1 MAKPFNEL
9 LKLGQQLERI
19 GSSLIVSGPSRV
31 AQRTIRELQQEGPS
45 WTGKFSNSYQI
56 ETPDGRMYKGDG
68 QPGEPRPIKLP
79 VGLFSG
85 PQNLRASLPIK
96 DRAVTTISNFSE
108 YAAEATDVAES
119 AFFRPTEEP
128 TTALG
133 QRKLRRGDGG
143 RPRTESSLNA
153 ETGVKTGT
161 SMQLPSYRG
170 EIGGGPED
178 RESGATADL
187 DWLAMYVEDGRLDR
201 TVKLE
206 MDDLF
211 TEL

>member
-1 MAKPFNEL
+1 MAKNQL
-9 LKLGQQLERI
+9 MKLIENLDRI
-19 GSSLIVSGPSRV
+19 GSSLVVSGPSR
-31 AQRTIRELQQEGPS
+31 AAKRTIRDLQQEGPS

-79 VGLFSG
+79 IGLLTG
-85 PQNLRASLPIK
+85 RQNIRGSAPVK

-108 YAAEATDVAES
+108 YAAEATDVIES
-119 AFFRPTEEP
+119 GFFRPTEEP

-133 QRKLRRGDGG
+133 RRKFREGDGG
-143 RPRTESSLNA
+143 RPRTESSFDA
-153 ETGVKTGT
+153 ETGVKTSA
-161 SMQLPSYRG
+161 SMQLESYRG
-170 EIGGGPED
+170 EIGGGPPNG
-178 RESGATADL
+178 ESSATADL
-187 DWLAMYVEDGRLDR
+187 DWFAMYVEGGGLDR
-201 TVKLE
+201 AVAIE

>member
-1 MAKPFNEL
+1 MAKNPFQKLIEEL
-9 LKLGQQLERI
+9 DRV
-19 GSSLIVSGPSRV
+19 GSSLVISGPTRV
-31 AQRTIRELQQEGPS
+31 AKRTIKELQEEGPS
-45 WTGKFSNSYQI
+45 WTGRFSNSYQI
-56 ETPDGRMYKGDG
+56 ETPDGRIYKGDG
-68 QPGEPRPIKLP
+68 RPGEPRPIPLP
-79 VGLFSG
+79 AGLLTG
-85 PQNLRASLPIK
+85 RQNIKGSVPLK

-108 YAAEATDVAES
+108 YAAEATDVVES
-119 AFFRPTEEP
+119 TFFRPTEEP

-133 QRKLRRGDGG
+133 QRKFRRGDGG
-143 RPRTESSLNA
+143 RPRSGTLSNDQE
-153 ETGVKTGT
+153 GT

-201 TVKLE
+201 AVRLE

>member
-9 LKLGQQLERI
+9 IKLGQQLERI

-31 AQRTIRELQQEGPS
+31 AQRTIKELQQEGPS

-96 DRAVTTISNFSE
+96 DRAVTTISNFHE
-108 YAAEATDVAES
+108 YAAVATDVEEGLYY
-119 AFFRPTEEP
+119 RPTEEP

-133 QRKLRRGDGG
+133 QRKFRRGDGG
-143 RPRTESSLNA
+143 RPRTESSFDA
-153 ETGVKTGT
+153 ETGVKTGN
-161 SMQLPSYRG
+161 SMQLKSYRG

-211 TEL
+211 SEL

>member
-1 MAKPFNEL
+1 MAKNQFM
-9 LKLGQQLERI
+9 KLIDNLDRI
-19 GSSLIVSGPSRV
+19 GSSLVLSGPSRV
-31 AQRTIRELQQEGPS
+31 AQRTVRELQQEGPS
-45 WTGKFSNSYQI
+45 WTGRFSNSYQI

-79 VGLFSG
+79 VGVLTG
-85 PQNLRASLPIK
+85 RQNLRGSLPIK
-96 DRAVTTISNFSE
+96 DRAVTTVSNFSE
-108 YAAEATDVAES
+108 YAAEATDIVES
-119 AFFRPTEEP
+119 TFFRPAEEEP

-143 RPRTESSLNA
+143 RPRTESNFNS
-153 ETGVKTGT
+153 ETGVETGT

-178 RESGATADL
+178 RESSATADL

-201 TVKLE
+201 AVRLE
-206 MDDLF
+206 MDDLL

>member
-1 MAKPFNEL
+1 MAKNQFI
-9 LKLGQQLERI
+9 KLIENLDRL
-19 GSSLIVSGPSRV
+19 GSSLVLSGPSRA

-79 VGLFSG
+79 VGVLTG
-85 PQNLRASLPIK
+85 RQNLRGSLPIK

-108 YAAEATDVAES
+108 YAAEATDVIES
-119 AFFRPTEEP
+119 GFFRPTEEP

-133 QRKLRRGDGG
+133 QRKFRRGDGG
-143 RPRTESSLNA
+143 RPRTESSFGS

-170 EIGGGPED
+170 EIGGGPPSG
-178 RESGATADL
+178 ESGATADL
-187 DWLAMYVEDGRLDR
+187 DWFAMYVEGGGLDR
-201 TVKLE
+201 AVAIE

>member
-1 MAKPFNEL
+1 MAKNQL
-9 LKLGQQLERI
+9 MKLIDNLDRI
-19 GSSLIVSGPSRV
+19 GSSLVVSGPSR
-31 AQRTIRELQQEGPS
+31 AAKRTIRELQQEGPS

-79 VGLFSG
+79 IGLLTG
-85 PQNLRASLPIK
+85 RQNVRGSAPVK

-108 YAAEATDVAES
+108 YAAEATDVIES
-119 AFFRPTEEP
+119 GFFRPTEEP

-133 QRKLRRGDGG
+133 RRKFREGDGG
-143 RPRTESSLNA
+143 RPRTESSFDA
-153 ETGVKTGT
+153 ETAAKTGS

-170 EIGGGPED
+170 EIGGGPPNG
-178 RESGATADL
+178 ESSATADL
-187 DWLAMYVEDGRLDR
+187 DWFAMYVEGGGLDR
-201 TVKLE
+201 AVAIE

>member
-1 MAKPFNEL
+1 MAKNQFM
-9 LKLGQQLERI
+9 KLIDNLDRI
-19 GSSLIVSGPSRV
+19 GSSLVLSGPSRV
-31 AQRTIRELQQEGPS
+31 AQRTVRELQQEGPS
-45 WTGKFSNSYQI
+45 WTGRFSNSYQI

-79 VGLFSG
+79 VGVLTG
-85 PQNLRASLPIK
+85 RQNLRGSLPIK

-108 YAAEATDVAES
+108 YAAEATDVVES

-143 RPRTESSLNA
+143 RPRTESSFNA
-153 ETGVKTGT
+153 ETGVKTST
-161 SMQLPSYRG
+161 PMQLPSYRG

-206 MDDLF
+206 MDNLF